1 MDLKGKR
8 VAVVGNGS
16 SGVQIVAKVQNEVAK
31 LYTWIRSPTW
41 MTAGFAQKFAGPNGA
56 NFECQYFS
64 RIELGSILP
73 EAHFFFADTEKQKA
87 LMRDDPIYYLK
98 YRKAVESEMNAGF
111 MGFHKN
117 TPESTAAREVT
128 RHPF

>member
-1 MDLKGKR
+1 MAQTLN
-8 VAVVGNGS
+8 VSTSHELNW
-16 SGVQIVAKVQNEVAK
+16 VQSYPK
-31 LYTWIRSPTW
+31 LI
-41 MTAGFAQKFAGPNGA
+41 
-56 NFECQYFS
+56 
-64 RIELGSILP
+64 
-73 EAHFFFADTEKQKA
+73 FFADTEKQKA